1 MSDYQ
6 RSRRVGLRH
15 SLMGGDGDGDG
26 EVLGVRLAWFA
37 SLNFHLFVFVAS
49 YPTAISIMPGYTTQ

>member
-1 MSDYQ
+1 
-6 RSRRVGLRH
+6 
-15 SLMGGDGDGDG
+15 MGGDGDGDG